1 MKEKGL
7 KKMRRIGSVAMTAV
21 MSIALIPSIVSPKQV
36 NADSDAY
43 VKSQENTRMGVY
55 QMANPRVPTS
65 KDDAWQGSYVY
76 YGVTKTKYRVL
87 DKSST
92 KYGGNTLFLDCDEV
106 LMGTPFDSRSN
117 KWKGSDISKK
127 LEDLAERTFT
137 SQEFDAIANSKISSH
152 VLNVSDSYAK
162 NAYVE
167 YVALTGEKLFLLD
180 AEDVLNKDYG
190 YWPTSGRE
198 GATDYSIA
206 NHMKSTSYVG
216 WWLRSA
222 FLSDAHGEYA
232 GYVTKEGNLLA
243 CSTTA
248 GSLGVAPAMN
258 IDKKSILFSSAISGK
273 YGDIGTSYKLT
284 LLDKDM
290 EISIREDEA
299 YDLNGRTMT
308 IPYTISGRNSYQ
320 ANRVSVLILDNKYV
334 PGSNANILYYK
345 ELDKLYYNTGSFTL
359 PDNLD
364 ISKWGVNYHV
374 YIIAEAIKDATSIYW
389 TDYATAPVEISMP
402 KDVEI
407 DLTKGGL
414 TGKYWDIGMFGDLG
428 SLNLVGFDYQ
438 EGNDYQDVDLDK
450 DGNMDIRTH
459 WMGQMYM
466 ERLSTCSVFGKLTFS
481 SNALLAKGYKSI
493 TFLFPLPSVSI
504 SSAVPAGKNKVKL
517 TWGAAKGAEG
527 YLIYAQKN
535 GQYGYVGMTTSG
547 TTYTDTKAL
556 DTDYNYY
563 WVFAYFKNGDK
574 MIPGGCV
581 KYVYAKGVCA
591 AVTNLKASSQTGSV
605 KLSWTAS
612 TGAEGYLIYGI
623 RPGGSYGYIGM
634 TTQGTTYTDTKAS
647 KTDYTFY
654 WVFPYHKT
662 NGQMIV
668 GGTAKYTYGKAK

>member
-1 MKEKGL
+1 
-7 KKMRRIGSVAMTAV
+7 MRRIGSVAMTAV
-21 MSIALIPSIVSPKQV
+21 MSIALIPNIASPKQV

-137 SQEFDAIANSKISSH
+137 SQELDAVANSKISSH

-517 TWGAAKGAEG
+517 TWNAVKGAEG

-535 GQYGYVGMTTSG
+535 GQYGYVGMTTKG
-547 TTYTDTKAL
+547 TTFTDSKAL

-591 AVTNLKASSQTGSV
+591 AVTNLKASSQKGSV

-612 TGAEGYLIYGI
+612 EGAEGYLVYGI

-634 TTQGTTYTDTKAS
+634 TTQGTTYTDSKAS